1 MGVAREPEYT
11 VRRLSDRTT
20 VKEGDQ
26 LTVDNNHPVTF
37 LGIESPPW
45 GDDESDEWHPGQI
58 RVRYSWGAVEP
69 VQDTRAGV
77 PVDEV

>member
-1 MGVAREPEYT
+1 MARDPEYT
-11 VRRLSDRTT
+11 VRRLDDRTP
-20 VKEGDQ
+20 VEEGDQ
-26 LTVDNNHPVTF
+26 LMVDGNLPVTF

-45 GDDESDEWHPGQI
+45 GDDDAGEFFHGQV

-77 PVDEV
+77 TVDEV